1 MYRVGRLA
9 MVCVLL
15 AILLLTGPAGVAQAG
30 QAAQD
35 AQAASV
41 RVRIG
46 VTADGIVRLA
56 PSDLATA
63 GVDPATV
70 DPRTFALS
78 SMDQPVAIRVTGEV
92 DGRFDGADLL
102 TFFGQ
107 KFRGT
112 EFQEKY
118 TDERVYWLDIGGTA
132 GLRIADVDA
141 THAGISRRRRTRQP
155 QCMRNLT
162 PLTTGF
168 LPRRLSMSPR
178 IPGFG
183 WTPAYAA

>member
-1 MYRVGRLA
+1 
-9 MVCVLL
+9 MVCCWRSLYSQW
-15 AILLLTGPAGVAQAG
+15 PAGLAQAG

-46 VTADGIVRLA
+46 VTADGIVQLA

-141 THAGISRRRRTRQP
+141 TPRGD
-155 QCMRNLT
+155 LT
-162 PLTTGF
+162 PPQDVAATVHAELDAIK
-168 LPRRLSMSPR
+168 LPAFYHVACQCH
-178 IPGFG
+178 PGYLVLG
-183 WTPAYAA
+183 GAPAYAA